1 MKKLSILIMVVL
13 SSISLALSGCSK
25 SSSPSESASKDYRIG
40 VLQLMEH
47 PALDDARIGLEDG
60 LKELGLDVEIIYQN
74 AQGDLNN
81 SISIAQR
88 FANDKVDLIYAI
100 ATPAAQ
106 AAKQVTSDIPI
117 LFNAVTDP
125 ISAELLSSWD
135 SPEANITGIS
145 DKTNTLEQLKMFNK
159 IDPSIKKIGIIYNT
173 SESNSYYQVQEVE
186 RLGPD
191 LGLEIVT
198 LGITNINELA
208 QGMDSIVNRV
218 DAMYFVSD
226 NLIASSV
233 EMVANKLIE
242 KQMIS
247 VCAEESQV
255 NGGLLI
261 TNGPSYYELGLQAS
275 SMAYSILEDK
285 EAIVNL
291 GVELGEK
298 PEVKV
303 NANTIK
309 ALGLN
314 PENPLFQEAI
324 TLGN

>member
-1 MKKLSILIMVVL
+1 
-13 SSISLALSGCSK
+13 
-25 SSSPSESASKDYRIG
+25 
-40 VLQLMEH
+40 MEH

-88 FANDKVDLIYAI
+88 FVNDNVDLIYAI

-125 ISAELLSSWD
+125 LSAELLNSWD
-135 SPEANITGIS
+135 SPEGNITGIS

-173 SESNSYYQVQEVE
+173 SEANSYYQVEDVE
-186 RLGPD
+186 KLGPD
-191 LGLEIVT
+191 LGLEVIT

-242 KQMIS
+242 NQMIS

-275 SMAYSILEDK
+275 NMAYSILKDQ
-285 EAIVNL
+285 EAIGNIGVQL
-291 GVELGEK
+291 GDK
-298 PEVKV
+298 PEIKV
-303 NANTIK
+303 NPNTIE
-309 ALGLN
+309 ALGLD
-314 PENPLFQEAI
+314 PENPLFKEAI
-324 TLGN
+324 TVGN